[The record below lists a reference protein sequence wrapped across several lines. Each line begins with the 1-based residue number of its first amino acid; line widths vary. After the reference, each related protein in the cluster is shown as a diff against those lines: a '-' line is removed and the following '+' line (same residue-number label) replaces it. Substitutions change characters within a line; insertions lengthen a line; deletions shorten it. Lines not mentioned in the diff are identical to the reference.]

1 MSIHYDDWVAGL
13 GAATALAGTELI
25 AAVQSN
31 VTVKAMPSQLATY
44 VFNTALPA
52 LPDSGA
58 VVDTDK
64 FAMSRAAA
72 GKSVLASA
80 IATYTAAAATNL
92 STLGPATT
100 FDAADLLLVY
110 DVTATAVGKKITATN
125 FETQVFADFA
135 AYVAGT
141 SPWAG
146 IAEVSAPAGTEK
158 LYLTLAGAPK
168 YMDSLTLVA
177 YAFQIGMGTTASTL
191 QTITAKTTPVA
202 ADSILL
208 LDSAT
213 TPANEPKV
221 VTLANLLANYLDTSE
236 VDISASQD
244 SGQVNATLLSK
255 KINIIV
261 TSIAHGYVKLP
272 NPTAWPAVQCK
283 VINATDQTIT
293 VYGYAS
299 ETISGTAG
307 ATGIELPTGD
317 SGDFFTDG
325 TSWFE

>member
-92 STLGPATT
+92 STLGAATT

-110 DVTATAVGKKITATN
+110 DVTATAVGKKITAAN
-125 FETQVFADFA
+125 FEIQVFADFA
-135 AYVAGT
+135 NWV
-141 SPWAG
+141 WAT
-146 IAEVSAPAGTEK
+146 AAQVTAPAGTEK
-158 LYLTLAGAPK
+158 IYCATAASTGKYMLPTTLAT
-168 YMDSLTLVA
+168 YC
-177 YAFQIGMGTTASTL
+177 FQTSMGTTSSTL
-191 QTITAKTTPVA
+191 QTLSAKATPVA
-202 ADSILL
+202 ADSIMVV
-208 LDSAT
+208 DSADSSKPKLT
-213 TPANEPKV
+213 TL
-221 VTLANLLANYLDTSE
+221 TQLIDNYLFTKA

-244 SGQVNATLLSK
+244 SGQSNATLLAK
-255 KINIIV
+255 RINIIA
-261 TSIAHGYVKLP
+261 TSILTGYVKLP
-272 NPTAWPAVQCK
+272 NPAAWPAVQCK
-283 VINATDQTIT
+283 VINATNQTIRL
-293 VYGYAS
+293 YGYAA
-299 ETISGTAG
+299 ETINGVAWP
-307 ATGIELPTGD
+307 TGIELPAGD
-317 SGDFFTDG
+317 SGEFFTDG
-325 TSWFE
+325 TSWYE